1 MGAFTLKHGSVSGQD
16 GAGSPVSKTLTP
28 GAGNFTHGELQ
39 AGCVETQPL
48 YNRGTY
54 VESTEGQQQAIDFSI
69 ELWQD
74 GKITGS
80 AGATA
85 SPADLVMKKGDL
97 VAGTTTDP
105 SGTGGVWMV
114 TIILVMT
121 RNGVSSTCTLTNC
134 RCKWSFGEDAAAN
147 KISIS
152 GTAYGTGSTLPVV
165 WS

>member
-16 GAGSPVSKTLTP
+16 GAGTPVSKTLTP
-28 GAGNFTHGELQ
+28 GSGNFTHGELQ
-39 AGCVETQPL
+39 AGCVDTTPL

-74 GKITGS
+74 GKVTGA

-85 SPADLVMKKGDL
+85 SPGDLIMKKGDL

-105 SGTGGVWMV
+105 GGQVWAV

-121 RNGVSSTCTLTNC
+121 RAGVTSTCTLTNC
-134 RCKWSFGEDAAAN
+134 RCKFSFGEDAAAN
-147 KISIS
+147 KLSIS
-152 GTAYGTGSTLPVV
+152 GSALGTGSVLPVV

>member
-39 AGCVETQPL
+39 AGCVESTPL

-74 GKITGS
+74 GKVTGA

-97 VAGTTTDP
+97 VAGTSTDP
-105 SGTGGVWMV
+105 GLLVWHA

-121 RNGVSSTCTLTNC
+121 RSGVTSTCTLTNC
-134 RCKWSFGEDAAAN
+134 RLKFSFGEDAAAN

-152 GTAYGTGSTLPVV
+152 GTAFGTGSTLPVV